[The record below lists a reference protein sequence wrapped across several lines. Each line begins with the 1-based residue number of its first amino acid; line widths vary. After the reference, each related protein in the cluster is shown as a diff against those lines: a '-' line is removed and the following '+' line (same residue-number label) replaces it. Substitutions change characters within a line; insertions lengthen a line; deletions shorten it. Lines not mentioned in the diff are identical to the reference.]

1 MSLPNDSLTSI
12 THLDLPAIIFPGD
25 QLAIDSFT
33 NKLSSKAVSQ
43 FLIDE
48 GQNLL
53 TPEEEQKFSELAG
66 AEEKLNYLYQIVE
79 EKSPNLTPLLL
90 NYILETKAEIVV
102 KLLLWSDKNRSEKE
116 IIEIISNQKNLVQ
129 LLEKI
134 VKSLTSDQIN
144 SLI

>member
-25 QLAIDSFT
+25 QSAIDSFT

-43 FLIDE
+43 FLIEE
-48 GQNLL
+48 GQDLL
-53 TPEEEQKFSELAG
+53 TPEEEQKLSELAG
-66 AEEKLNYLYQIVE
+66 AEERLNYLYQTVE

-90 NYILETKAEIVV
+90 NYILETKAEIVI
-102 KLLLWSDKNRSEKE
+102 KLLLWGDKHRSEKE
-116 IIEIISNQKNLVQ
+116 IIEITNDPKNLVK

-134 VKSLTSDQIN
+134 VKSLTSNQIN